1 MLNVLILLAG
11 LATAGLLFWP
21 PLARSRLWRATI
33 TPLASII
40 GSGFLVLGP
49 VLEHAYGYYAP
60 VVMAALCAGAYA
72 FGNTIRYNI
81 TMRMEAPHG
90 RSAAEE
96 RLEAVAS
103 WALSFAYVISVAYYL
118 NLFGAFA
125 VSLTPFDSAVSGRI
139 VTTAIFAVILV
150 TLLVQG
156 LSLPW
161 LIETLGIDGIDDGT
175 EREENIA
182 RKRAA
187 KAALD
192 RLEELSTEDW
202 VRDDT
207 AERVGGAYRYRYR
220 RFSARFDDDDGE
232 SIQIEERSESYQRLA
247 RELLEA
253 QRTTVIAMRDSGEI
267 NDDVLRIIER
277 ELDLEDSRLEI

>member
-1 MLNVLILLAG
+1 M
-11 LATAGLLFWP
+11 
-21 PLARSRLWRATI
+21 
-33 TPLASII
+33 
-40 GSGFLVLGP
+40 
-49 VLEHAYGYYAP
+49 
-60 VVMAALCAGAYA
+60 
-72 FGNTIRYNI
+72 
-81 TMRMEAPHG
+81 
-90 RSAAEE
+90 
-96 RLEAVAS
+96 
-103 WALSFAYVISVAYYL
+103 
-118 NLFGAFA
+118 
-125 VSLTPFDSAVSGRI
+125 
-139 VTTAIFAVILV
+139 